1 MSHFEK
7 TGRKG
12 HGCCCGTI
20 TMFLVCAVILA
31 LLVFT
36 TNIFDGL
43 KNKVMTYFYPQD
55 YSQYVSTYAKEYDV
69 DEALVYAV
77 IRTESGF
84 DSDAKSSV
92 GAMGLMQMMPSTFES
107 TQKMLDGKITHKEA
121 ELYDPQVS
129 IKYGVYY
136 LSFLLDHYDGAEK
149 LAVAAYNGGYAN
161 VDSWLEDARYS
172 KDGMTLSDI
181 PFAETKKYVER
192 VEDAKSVYE
201 SLYYD
206 NK

>member
-1 MSHFEK
+1 M
-7 TGRKG
+7 
-12 HGCCCGTI
+12 
-20 TMFLVCAVILA
+20 
-31 LLVFT
+31 
-36 TNIFDGL
+36 
-43 KNKVMTYFYPQD
+43 
-55 YSQYVSTYAKEYDV
+55 
-69 DEALVYAV
+69 
-77 IRTESGF
+77 
-84 DSDAKSSV
+84 
-92 GAMGLMQMMPSTFES
+92 
-107 TQKMLDGKITHKEA
+107 
-121 ELYDPQVS
+121 
-129 IKYGVYY
+129 YY